1 MRVPN
6 HPLHAPMVP
15 PIILTAKQH
24 LAAGLQV
31 TSHCSA
37 HPASHQHVVDLEA
50 VVAKFDVEMDH
61 AWRRAQVCRECGAPG
76 GGITISMR

>member
-37 HPASHQHVVDLEA
+37 HPASHQHVVNSEA
-50 VVAKFDVEMDH
+50 VVKCADL
-61 AWRRAQVCRECGAPG
+61 AGRSRGA
-76 GGITISMR
+76 MY